1 MIIDLYTRSV
11 EDPNF
16 IPIFEHSNPIESIV
30 TKIKMILGTTPGSVL
45 GDPAFGIG
53 IEDLVFQTK
62 INKFDLE
69 NKIKSQINEYVS
81 ESSNYQISPKVT
93 FGKADGYDY
102 CLIDIYINDNKTVGL
117 LIK

>member
-1 MIIDLYTRSV
+1 MVIDLYTRTV

-16 IPIFEHSNPIESIV
+16 IPIFEHSNPIESIIS
-30 TKIKMILGTTPGSVL
+30 KIKMILNTPPGTVL
-45 GDPAFGIG
+45 GNPGFGVG
-53 IEDLVFQTK
+53 IEDLVFSTK

-69 NKIKSQINEYVS
+69 QKIKSQINEYVS
-81 ESSNYQISPKVT
+81 EASSYQIDPKVS

-102 CLIDIYINDNKTVGL
+102 ALIDIYINSSKTLGL